1 MTGPFVRL
9 AFHDA
14 ATFEDDTGGSNGS
27 ILYEL
32 ERSESRGLRK
42 PLEILRKLRSESPS
56 IQDFSLADTIALA
69 GAASLEAIGG
79 PSIPIRLGRP
89 DVETADPKYLREPL
103 EMPSKIKYSDR
114 SSNRTVIYDPTSRS
128 LVTTTL
134 PSAALDSDGLRL
146 YFGRLGLSEAEFV
159 ALSGTHGLGR
169 HVSLLNMTKS
179 CLKNLTR
186 DCLEEAPVLLPFVT
200 SGVDRFD
207 TSYFEYLLKWNAQ
220 QVELGQVAFIPTDV
234 ALVVDPGL
242 QKYVKKFASNP
253 RLYRRTLCRAYQ
265 ILVDRTA
272 TTTRRY

>member
-1 MTGPFVRL
+1 
-9 AFHDA
+9 
-14 ATFEDDTGGSNGS
+14 
-27 ILYEL
+27 
-32 ERSESRGLRK
+32 
-42 PLEILRKLRSESPS
+42 
-56 IQDFSLADTIALA
+56 
-69 GAASLEAIGG
+69 
-79 PSIPIRLGRP
+79 
-89 DVETADPKYLREPL
+89 
-103 EMPSKIKYSDR
+103 MPSKIKYSDR

-220 QVELGQVAFIPTDV
+220 RVELGQVAFIPTDV

-242 QKYVKKFASNP
+242 KKYVKSFASNP